1 MCFSSS
7 YKVSR
12 DIGATGEGGE
22 GFAYVL
28 MRNECVNRERER
40 DGEAEGDVQRGRKK
54 WGSFLLII
62 NPSMC

>member
-28 MRNECVNRERER
+28 VVCKHRERER

>member
-1 MCFSSS
+1 M
-7 YKVSR
+7 SR

-40 DGEAEGDVQRGRKK
+40 ERWRGR
-54 WGSFLLII
+54 GR
-62 NPSMC
+62 CAER